1 VGKVGRVGG
10 KALLYFEVVTSL
22 ALIVG
27 LAVGVL
33 TQPGGGFNADPAALD
48 AGAVAGYAG
57 QAKAQTITDFLLEA
71 RAGDRETMDRLFG
84 SVYEELRR
92 IAHHALRHE
101 RPGHTLGTTGLVH
114 EAYFKLVDQSRVEW
128 RDRAHFFGVASRAMR
143 QILVD
148 HARRHGALKRGGR
161 AQVLALEEG
170 LVPAEE
176 RAQALL
182 AVDEALTRLA
192 AHDSGLAQV
201 VECRFFAG
209 LTEEETAEATGAS
222 LRTVQRQWRRAKA
235 WLYQELT
242 S

>member
-1 VGKVGRVGG
+1 MSGPVDS
-10 KALLYFEVVTSL
+10 ATST
-22 ALIVG
+22 A
-27 LAVGVL
+27 
-33 TQPGGGFNADPAALD
+33 
-48 AGAVAGYAG
+48 
-57 QAKAQTITDFLLEA
+57 ITDFLLEA
-71 RAGDRETMDRLFG
+71 RAGDREAIDRLFG
-84 SVYEELRR
+84 LVYEELRR

-101 RPGHTLGTTGLVH
+101 RSGHTLGTTGLVH
-114 EAYFKLVDQSRVEW
+114 EAYFKLVDQTRVEW

-143 QILVD
+143 QILVEY
-148 HARRHGALKRGGR
+148 ARRRGAVKRGGR
-161 AQVLALEEG
+161 TRVVALEEG

-176 RAQALL
+176 RAEALL

-192 AHDSGLAQV
+192 AHDSGLGRV